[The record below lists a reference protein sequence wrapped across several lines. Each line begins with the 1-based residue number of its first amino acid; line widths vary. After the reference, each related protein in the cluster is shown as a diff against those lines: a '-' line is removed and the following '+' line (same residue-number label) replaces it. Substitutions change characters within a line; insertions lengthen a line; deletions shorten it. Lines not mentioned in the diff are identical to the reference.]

1 MTTIDTSEAI
11 QPDLPEADYHAHPA
25 LSSSGARKL
34 LPPSCPAVFDYERRN
49 PPPGKSVF
57 DVGSAA
63 HKLVLGAG
71 MAIRVVDAKDWRTKA
86 AQEQRDAAREAGEI
100 PVLTHEYELV
110 RGMAD
115 AIGLHPVAGQLFTE
129 GTPELSIFWRDGR
142 SGVDCRARIDWLTT
156 NVLDEPV
163 VVDYKTCASADPR
176 AIARSVA
183 SYGYHQQHAW
193 YVDGAKAVGLA
204 DDPGFLF
211 VCQEKTPPY
220 PVTVVALDAEAVRA
234 GEARNRRARSIYAR
248 CLQTDEWPG
257 HTDQVVRLSMPAWA
271 NEEDDAA

>member
-1 MTTIDTSEAI
+1 MTTVDTSEAV
-11 QPDLPEADYHAHPA
+11 QPDLPETEYHAHPA

-57 DVGSAA
+57 DIGSAA

-142 SGVDCRARIDWLTT
+142 SGVDCRARLDWLTT
-156 NVLDEPV
+156 NVLGEPV

-183 SYGYHQQHAW
+183 SYGYCVQERW
-193 YVDGAKAVGLA
+193 YVEGAKAVGLA

-211 VCQEKTPPY
+211 VFQEKTPPY
-220 PVTVVALDAEAVRA
+220 LVSVIALDDN
-234 GEARNRRARSIYAR
+234 ARRLGARLSRRARAIYAE
-248 CLQTDEWPG
+248 CVESDCWPG
-257 HTDQVVRLSMPAWA
+257 YSDQVEQVSLPAWA
-271 NEEDDAA
+271 EEEAS